1 MGYFCDMI
9 SCMNKDQKIH
19 KKNEMKEGLKNGV
32 ISALI
37 PHVGCIAFIVVTL
50 LGISAGSIFLKKFI
64 LASWSFPLL
73 FFISFLLASIS
84 SVFYFKKNCC
94 ENKTKYISI
103 LLGSVLIV
111 NGLLFYVVF
120 PWVANINGKAYG
132 NFVAGL
138 SEMKLKVEIP
148 CSGHASLIVDEL
160 KNAGVTEVVYN
171 DPDQFDVKYDNKKIT
186 KDSILSLSVLKEF
199 KTIEI

>member
-1 MGYFCDMI
+1 MKDK
-9 SCMNKDQKIH
+9 SCEKNKD
-19 KKNEMKEGLKNGV
+19 ELKNGLRNGI
-32 ISALI
+32 ISAII
-37 PHVGCIAFIVVTL
+37 PHIGCIAFIIFTL
-50 LGISAGSIFLKKFI
+50 LGISAGSIFLKRFI

-73 FFISFLLASIS
+73 FFLSFLLASIS

-103 LLGSVLIV
+103 LLSSVLIV

-120 PWVANINGKAYG
+120 PWVANIGGRASG
-132 NFVAGL
+132 NIVAGL
-138 SEMKLKVEIP
+138 SEIRLKVEIP

-160 KNAGVTEVVYN
+160 KSAGVTEVVYN
-171 DPDQFDVKYDNKKIT
+171 DPDQFDVRYDSKKVN
-186 KDSILSLSVLKEF
+186 KDSILNLAVLKEF